1 MRAEPSVDT
10 VTNSHHAALI
20 VADSAWMRTSLQAL
34 IASSPL
40 VEVAITAVN
49 MAAAAA
55 TMAVAQIDLL
65 VIDGETAPAPHNAP
79 RPALVLQHVAGTP
92 STPPQRNATLT
103 LQTGFGTAELLSAVH
118 RLLAGPASAPES
130 TRLSTNC
137 AGGSA
142 GKQRNTPV
150 SQYNEEGLLA
160 ALRDFFMA
168 VDGHSMAAAYTRLAA
183 AAAEPAPLVEDW
195 LPVEFAFNRLFVG
208 PRALLAPPYASVYL
222 DPEPQL
228 MGQTTLRVR
237 EIYRL
242 LDLRSP
248 WENVIPDDHISFE
261 LDACRQLL
269 VVQQTIASPEL
280 DAVCR
285 YLVAHLQRWIPAF
298 AARVQAAPGTPP
310 ALLFVVEQVQRWLAH
325 IASRTASPTQTVSFQ
340 PMELIGVVA

>member
-1 MRAEPSVDT
+1 
-10 VTNSHHAALI
+10 
-20 VADSAWMRTSLQAL
+20 
-34 IASSPL
+34 
-40 VEVAITAVN
+40 

-55 TMAVAQIDLL
+55 IMTVAQVDLL
-65 VIDGETAPAPHNAP
+65 VIDGEMVPEPHNAP
-79 RPALVLQHVAGTP
+79 RPALVLQHVAGNTLLQH
-92 STPPQRNATLT
+92 SATIT
-103 LQTGFGTAELLSAVH
+103 LQTGFGTTELLSAIH

-137 AGGSA
+137 AASGA
-142 GKQRNTPV
+142 RNQRNMPV
-150 SQYNEEGLLA
+150 SQYNEESLLA

-168 VDGHSMAAAYTRLAA
+168 ADGPNMATAYARLAA
-183 AAAEPAPLVEDW
+183 VAVEPAPLVEDW

-237 EIYRL
+237 ELYRL

-261 LDACRQLL
+261 LDACHQML
-269 VVQQTIASPEL
+269 VAQQTVASPEL

-285 YLVAHLQRWIPAF
+285 YLTGHLQRWIPAF

-310 ALLFVVEQVQRWLAH
+310 ALLFVVEQVQRWLERVA
-325 IASRTASPTQTVSFQ
+325 ARPASPAQTVSFQ
-340 PMELIGVVA
+340 PVELIGVVA

>member
-1 MRAEPSVDT
+1 MPSEPSVDT
-10 VTNSHHAALI
+10 VTNSHLAALI

-40 VEVAITAVN
+40 VEVAITAAD

-65 VIDGETAPAPHNAP
+65 VVDGETAPASCNTP
-79 RPALVLQHVAGTP
+79 RPALVLQHVAGAA

-103 LQTGFGTAELLSAVH
+103 LQAGFGTAELLSAVH

-137 AGGSA
+137 AAGGA
-142 GKQRNTPV
+142 GQQRNTPV

-168 VDGHSMAAAYTRLAA
+168 VDGQSMAAAYARLVT

-228 MGQTTLRVR
+228 MGQTTLQVR
-237 EIYRL
+237 ELYRL

-261 LDACRQLL
+261 LDACHQLL

-280 DAVCR
+280 DAVCHF
-285 YLVAHLQRWIPAF
+285 LVAHMQRWIPAF

-325 IASRTASPTQTVSFQ
+325 VAGRTASPTQTVTFQ
-340 PMELIGVVA
+340 PVELIGVVA